1 MKRYLSQR
9 VSARTGPKNV
19 ALHSY
24 GKSSPREGSITAC
37 LCKNRLTYSKECCK
51 GLLIEQ
57 GIGNII
63 SPYPYP
69 GRAFS
74 NGFSNGF
81 S

>member
-9 VSARTGPKNV
+9 ISDRTGPKNPS
-19 ALHSY
+19 LYSF
-24 GKSSPREGSITAC
+24 GKSSPREGSKLAC
-37 LCKNRLTYSKECCK
+37 LCKNRLTYSRLCCR

-57 GIGNII
+57 GIGSTIV
-63 SPYPYP
+63 PYVA
-69 GRAFS
+69 RAFS

>member
-9 VSARTGPKNV
+9 VSARTGPKNPS
-19 ALHSY
+19 LHSY
-24 GKSSPREGSITAC
+24 GKSSPREGSMLAC
-37 LCKNRLTYSKECCK
+37 LCKNKLTYSKLCCK

-57 GIGNII
+57 GIGQII
-63 SPYPYP
+63 SPYPE